1 MSVWDKKNNS
11 KGVGRSVFFVNTTQP
26 RIPWEDSLM
35 EELSWSGLPTGMFVW
50 DYLEYLNWCGKTQ
63 PESGWYRFPGSG
75 LWTVSERR
83 EVSTKAVLFTVD
95 MRSWSRFLPWR
106 RYNDGHLNCDLK
118 ATLPP
123 GLFPATERERGQVR
137 SCHGFP
143 LSLWLGQTNWSCCSW
158 IYFSCLCL
166 YLCVFHL
173 SLGFH
178 GGQRWYQSPWSWS
191 YRRCELTGVNAGNW
205 TSLLWK
211 SSQLQP
217 KSCVSYV
224 SGNTVCG
231 HTHAHHH
238 HHLLKQMLRVDV
250 WSFIIYSL
258 KVWDNHIP
266 SKSEELPGKQQV
278 IVNLL

>member
-11 KGVGRSVFFVNTTQP
+11 KGVGRSVFFVNTIHP

-83 EVSTKAVLFTVD
+83 EGSTKAVLFTVD

-123 GLFPATERERGQVR
+123 RVVSSNRKGTRAGAVLPRFTTQLVAGADKLKLLFLNLFFVSVPIFMCLPPEF
-137 SCHGFP
+137 GFP
-143 LSLWLGQTNWSCCSW
+143 RRPKMVPESL
-158 IYFSCLCL
+158 
-166 YLCVFHL
+166 
-173 SLGFH
+173 
-178 GGQRWYQSPWSWS
+178 
-191 YRRCELTGVNAGNW
+191 EL
-205 TSLLWK
+205 
-211 SSQLQP
+211 
-217 KSCVSYV
+217 
-224 SGNTVCG
+224 
-231 HTHAHHH
+231 
-238 HHLLKQMLRVDV
+238 
-250 WSFIIYSL
+250 
-258 KVWDNHIP
+258 
-266 SKSEELPGKQQV
+266 EL
-278 IVNLL
+278 